1 MRGMMELGSAADL
14 AVLGGDDG
22 CKLSHTD
29 LSSPAQPWAGTLPVA
44 LAEATPEALS

>member
-1 MRGMMELGSAADL
+1 MELDRAADL

-29 LSSPAQPWAGTLPVA
+29 LSQFAYAAMGGG
-44 LAEATPEALS
+44 ATISGFGGG